1 MRKFKRVFLIVMD
14 SFGAGNAKDAEEYG
28 DQGAD
33 TMGHIA
39 ESVENWK
46 IPNLQKLGLANLHLL
61 KGVKPAEN
69 PMGYYT
75 VLNEASKGKDTMTG
89 HWELMGIKTTRPF
102 VTFTETG
109 FPPDLIAELERRTG
123 RTIIGNKSSSGT
135 EILEELAEEEIATGH
150 MIVYTSADTVL
161 QICGN
166 EETFGLDELYRCCEI
181 ARELTLK
188 DEWRVGRVI
197 ARPYVGKK
205 RGELKRTSNRRDY
218 ALSPTGKTVLDA
230 LKEQGLSVISI
241 GKISDIF
248 NGEGITEAYH
258 SDSSVHGM
266 EQTKDLVANKDFE
279 GLCFVNL
286 VDFDALWGHR
296 RNPDGY
302 AKETERFDEKLGEVL
317 ELLREDDLLM
327 ITADHGNDP
336 TYKGTDHTREQVPL
350 LIYAKGLEG
359 SGRLEETDSF
369 GAVGASIAENF
380 GIAMPKGTIGTSIL
394 ETIK

>member
-1 MRKFKRVFLIVMD
+1 MKKFKRVFVIVMD

-39 ESVENWK
+39 ESVESWK
-46 IPNLQKLGLANLHLL
+46 IPNLQKLGLANLHPL

-69 PMGYYT
+69 PIGYYT

-89 HWELMGIKTTRPF
+89 HWELMGIKTTKPF

-109 FPPDLIAELERRTG
+109 FPPELIAELERRTG

-150 MIVYTSADTVL
+150 MIVYTSADSVL

>member
-1 MRKFKRVFLIVMD
+1 
-14 SFGAGNAKDAEEYG
+14 
-28 DQGAD
+28 
-33 TMGHIA
+33 
-39 ESVENWK
+39 
-46 IPNLQKLGLANLHLL
+46 
-61 KGVKPAEN
+61 
-69 PMGYYT
+69 
-75 VLNEASKGKDTMTG
+75 
-89 HWELMGIKTTRPF
+89 
-102 VTFTETG
+102 
-109 FPPDLIAELERRTG
+109 
-123 RTIIGNKSSSGT
+123 
-135 EILEELAEEEIATGH
+135 
-150 MIVYTSADTVL
+150 
-161 QICGN
+161 
-166 EETFGLDELYRCCEI
+166 
-181 ARELTLK
+181 
-188 DEWRVGRVI
+188 
-197 ARPYVGKK
+197 
-205 RGELKRTSNRRDY
+205 
-218 ALSPTGKTVLDA
+218 
-230 LKEQGLSVISI
+230 
-241 GKISDIF
+241 
-248 NGEGITEAYH
+248 
-258 SDSSVHGM
+258 M